1 MISACTYAAFR
12 GEPAKLMINS
22 EIKMGSGRLHRLTSE
37 AGSACLFNAG
47 LNETFGYR
55 IGTVARLTGLS
66 TDTIRAWERRY
77 CVVEPNRSDN
87 NNRFYTDAHVRKLIS
102 VKRLVD
108 AGQAIGSICRL
119 TDDELSRRTRRLTGI
134 DRQFAVG
141 ASNKWA
147 VFSIQQSAW
156 LKACLKVH
164 PDHLVCWYKE
174 LSAIDLADH
183 DCIVIDMPSLSELH
197 EQEIMSCVSD
207 ELSARCLIV
216 YRYAARTQLRNL
228 ATRGF
233 RLLKGPLEPF
243 ALVNLLGGEN
253 QPFSVVEPRRFDAEQ
268 LGKLAEFSGNV
279 CKPPRRL
286 PELVVALN
294 QFEDD
299 ANECL
304 TQGEDD
310 SELYRRIFNFAHQAR
325 CLMEQA
331 LSEVVEAQD
340 CEGKKNQSSG

>member
-1 MISACTYAAFR
+1 
-12 GEPAKLMINS
+12 MINS
-22 EIKMGSGRLHRLTSE
+22 EIEMGSGRVHRFTGE
-37 AGSACLFNAG
+37 AGEPSLFNAG

-77 CVVEPNRSDN
+77 CVVKPNRSDN

-108 AGQAIGSICRL
+108 AGQTIGTVCRL
-119 TDDELSRRTRRLTGI
+119 TDDELSRRARRLTGI
-134 DRQFAVG
+134 DRPFAPGV
-141 ASNKWA
+141 SNKWA

-156 LKACLKVH
+156 LKACLKAQ
-164 PDHLVCWYKE
+164 PDHLVCWYKD

-197 EQEIMSCVSD
+197 EQEIMSCISG

-228 ATRGF
+228 AALGF

-253 QPFSVVEPRRFDAEQ
+253 QSFSVVEPRRFNAEQ
-268 LGKLAEFSGNV
+268 LGKLAESSGNV
-279 CKPPRRL
+279 ASKMPRRL
-286 PELVVALN
+286 SDLVIALH

-299 ANECL
+299 ANNCL
-304 TQGEDD
+304 TQGEGDPD
-310 SELYRRIFNFAHQAR
+310 LHRRIFNFAHEAR

-331 LSEVVEAQD
+331 LSEVIEVQD
-340 CEGKKNQSSG
+340 CEGKKN